1 MKNNKTTK
9 KNVKTKKENN
19 IKTNVK
25 KKENIKNNTSKEKT
39 KTNFSTL
46 LKSSI
51 KLIIIVVLSLIFLL
65 VGAFTIG
72 FTEAALVVALVDTI
86 LFILIKL
93 SSKKKKTS
101 IAEKLKTLLIVG
113 FGCAIIFLLMG
124 VAFVGYIVYTSEE
137 FDPSLLYNKEASVL
151 YDKNGEEITKLSKDG
166 IRENITYDQM
176 SQSLIDAVIAT
187 EDSRFFQHSGV
198 DLPRFIKASISQV
211 MGKGGG
217 GASTLTMQVS
227 KNIYTSTEDEGIKGI
242 IRKFNDIYIS
252 VFKIETHYTKEEI
265 LEFYLNYNNLGR
277 TIRGVEQASLT
288 YFGKSA
294 SELNVSESAMLA
306 GMFQAPNGYDP
317 YLNPEACEERRL
329 VVLSLMLRH
338 GYITQQ
344 EYDIAKELS
353 VSDIVVPQENSSTE
367 YQVFIDT
374 VIKEVKERTG
384 HDPYEVP
391 MKIYTT
397 MDRSMQDNMNAVF
410 DGTKYKWKD
419 DVVQAGSVVLDV
431 NTGAISAIGGG
442 RNYVAM
448 GTNFAT
454 DIQRQIGSTAKPLY
468 DYGPYMEYNNGS
480 TYTIFSDEPHTYSS
494 GMKLQNW
501 DNKYQGADTL
511 WNSLKYS
518 RNIPAVKAFQ
528 SVNNANIKKFVTN
541 LNLNPEIDSTGA
553 IHESHALGG
562 YTGESPLSMAA
573 AYAAFSNGGYYNEP
587 HSFTKIEYTETG
599 EEYIVKPIKRKAMSE
614 STAYMITKILENTS
628 GYAIGRSV
636 NGVNYC
642 GKTGTTNL
650 TKETI
655 KAHKLPSNAIRDRW
669 IASYND
675 SYAVTVWYGY
685 EYLNNEHYLTSS
697 QYQNKDLFQAIAK
710 GVYKKKSTWKQPS
723 SVVKVEV
730 ETELPNAMLASEF
743 TPDDAKTTAYFKK
756 GTEPTQT
763 STRFTQLSNVTNL
776 KYENGIIS
784 WTAIQTPEFIDPNY
798 ITNLYK
804 EMFNNEEQMQKEI
817 NERLEY
823 NNTKIGNVVYEVYI
837 KDATGALTLLGTT
850 ADTIYHYNGNGT
862 IVVKTAYSIFKNNA
876 STGAEILVQND
887 IITSEINGSSTI
899 NLKVNDTY
907 IGSENPILVLKNGVV
922 DITNEATITYVI
934 TRKSDNATSNN
945 MSFIDTTKIDTYT
958 IKYTVRYQNYSNT
971 LTKIIDIKASWWSFF
986 IFKKIIN
993 IYLWLHLSLILQ
1005 FKQFGFLALQ

>member
-1 MKNNKTTK
+1 MKNNNRTSK
-9 KNVKTKKENN
+9 KNIKKVTTTDNN
-19 IKTNVK
+19 K
-25 KKENIKNNTSKEKT
+25 KKENKNIKEKT
-39 KTNFSTL
+39 KKTEPNKTSFSTL

-51 KLIIIVVLSLIFLL
+51 KLIIIVVLSLIGLL

-86 LFILIKL
+86 LFIIIKL
-93 SSKKKKTS
+93 YSKKKKTT
-101 IAEKLKTLLIVG
+101 IKEKLKTLLIVC

-124 VAFVGYIVYTSEE
+124 IAFIGYIIYTSEE
-137 FDPSLLYNKEASVL
+137 FDPSLLYNKESSVL
-151 YDKNGEEITKLSKDG
+151 YDKNGVEITKLSKDG

-176 SQSLIDAVIAT
+176 SQSLIDALIAT

-198 DLPRFIKASISQV
+198 DLPRFIKASVSQV
-211 MGKGGG
+211 LGKGGG

-288 YFGKSA
+288 YFNKSA

-317 YLNPEACEERRL
+317 YLNTEACEERRK

-344 EYDIAKELS
+344 EYDIAKELT
-353 VSDIVVPQENSSTE
+353 VPELIVPQESNNTE

-374 VIKEVKERTG
+374 VVKEVKERTG
-384 HDPYEVP
+384 HDPFEVP

-397 MDRSMQDNMNAVF
+397 MDRGMQDNMNAVF

-419 DVVQAGSVVLDV
+419 DVVQGASIVLDV
-431 NTGAISAIGGG
+431 HTGAISAIGGG

-480 TYTIFSDEPHTYSS
+480 TYSIFSDEPHAYST

-528 SVNNANIKKFVTN
+528 SVNNGNIKKFVTN
-541 LNLNPEIDSTGA
+541 LNLNPEIDKNGF

-587 HSFTKIEYTETG
+587 HSFTKVEYTETG
-599 EEYIVKPIKRKAMSE
+599 EEYIVKPAKKKAMSE

-628 GYAIGRSV
+628 GYAIGKNV

-650 TKETI
+650 TKEMT
-655 KAHKLPSNAIRDRW
+655 KQHGLPSNAIRDRW
-669 IASYND
+669 IASFND

-685 EYLNNEHYLTSS
+685 EYLQKEHYLTTSS
-697 QYQNKDLFQAIAK
+697 YQNKDLFQAIAK
-710 GVYKKKSTWKQPS
+710 GVYTKKSSWKQPG

-743 TPDDAKTTAYFKK
+743 TPDDAKTTAYFKR

-763 STRFTQLSNVTNL
+763 STRFSQLSNVTNL

-784 WTAIQTPEFIDPNY
+784 WTAVKTPEFIDPNY
-798 ITNLYK
+798 ITELYNQ
-804 EMFNNEEQMQKEI
+804 MFNNEEQKQKEI
-817 NERLEY
+817 NERLDY
-823 NNTKIGNVVYEVYI
+823 NNTKIGNIIYEIYI
-837 KDATGALTLLGTT
+837 KDANGALTLLGTT

-876 STGAEILVQND
+876 STGSEILVQND

-907 IGSENPILVLKNGVV
+907 TGLDKPILVLKNGNI
-922 DITNEATITYVI
+922 DITDESTITYVI

-945 MSFIDTTKIDTYT
+945 MTFIDTSKVDTYT
-958 IKYTVRYQNYSNT
+958 IKYNVRYQNYSNT
-971 LTKIIDIKASWWSFF
+971 LTKIIDIKAS
-986 IFKKIIN
+986 
-993 IYLWLHLSLILQ
+993 
-1005 FKQFGFLALQ
+1005 

>member
-1 MKNNKTTK
+1 MKNNNRTSK
-9 KNVKTKKENN
+9 KNIKKVTTMDNN
-19 IKTNVK
+19 K
-25 KKENIKNNTSKEKT
+25 KKENKTIKEKT
-39 KTNFSTL
+39 KKNETNKTSFSTL

-51 KLIIIVVLSLIFLL
+51 KIIIIVVLSLIGLL

-72 FTEAALVVALVDTI
+72 FTESALIVALVDTI
-86 LFILIKL
+86 LFIIIKL
-93 SSKKKKTS
+93 YSKKKKTT
-101 IAEKLKTLLIVG
+101 IKEKLKTLLIVC

-124 VAFVGYIVYTSEE
+124 IAFIGYIIYTSEE
-137 FDPSLLYNKEASVL
+137 FDPSLLYNKESSVL
-151 YDKNGEEITKLSKDG
+151 YDKNGTEITKLSKDG

-198 DLPRFIKASISQV
+198 DLPRFIKASVSQV
-211 MGKGGG
+211 LGKGGG

-288 YFGKSA
+288 YFNKSA
-294 SELNVSESAMLA
+294 SELNVSEAAMLA

-317 YLNPEACEERRL
+317 YYNTEACEERRL

-344 EYDIAKELS
+344 EYDIAKELT
-353 VSDIVVPQENSSTE
+353 VAEIVVPQENSSTE

-384 HDPYEVP
+384 NDPYEVP

-419 DVVQAGSVVLDV
+419 DVVQAGSIVLDV
-431 NTGAISAIGGG
+431 HTGAISAIGGG

-480 TYTIFSDEPHTYSS
+480 TYSIFSDEPHTYST

-528 SVNNANIKKFVTN
+528 SVKNSNIKKFVTN
-541 LNLNPEIDSTGA
+541 LNLNPEIDSNGT

-599 EEYIVKPIKRKAMSE
+599 EEYIVKPIKTKAMSE

-650 TKETI
+650 TKEMI
-655 KAHKLPSNAIRDRW
+655 KQHGLPSNAIRDRW

-685 EYLNNEHYLTSS
+685 EYLQKEHYLTSS

-710 GVYKKKSTWKQPS
+710 GVYKKKSSWKQPS

-730 ETELPNAMLASEF
+730 ETELPNPMLASEF
-743 TPDDAKTTAYFKK
+743 TPDDAKTTAYFKR
-756 GTEPTQT
+756 GTEPTQI
-763 STRFTQLSNVTNL
+763 STRFSQLSNVTNL

-784 WTAIQTPEFIDPNY
+784 WTAVKTPEFIDPNY
-798 ITNLYK
+798 ITELYNQ
-804 EMFNNEEQMQKEI
+804 MFNNEEQKQKEI
-817 NERLEY
+817 AERLDY
-823 NNTKIGNVVYEVYI
+823 NNTKVGNIVYEVYI
-837 KDATGALTLLGTT
+837 KDANGALTLLGTT

-907 IGSENPILVLKNGVV
+907 TGLEKPILVLKNGNV
-922 DITNEATITYVI
+922 DITDESTITYVI

-945 MSFIDTTKIDTYT
+945 MTFIDTSKEDTYT
-958 IKYTVRYQNYSNT
+958 IKYTIRYQNYSNT
-971 LTKIIDIKASWWSFF
+971 LTKIIDIKAS
-986 IFKKIIN
+986 
-993 IYLWLHLSLILQ
+993 
-1005 FKQFGFLALQ
+1005 